1 MGNALS
7 TTCLMKSL
15 IFFGVLIWE
24 WKKRSSYLESLV
36 RLQAGLK
43 KFVTKGGSGRGGLW
57 TRTYSAGQGGRH
69 RLNHLT
75 RVMYVRGRLR
85 PSLPSITMTRRSDG
99 RLRIGE

>member
-7 TTCLMKSL
+7 TTCSMKSL
-15 IFFGVLIWE
+15 IFSGVLIWE
-24 WKKRSSYLESLV
+24 WKKRSSYLESSV

-57 TRTYSAGQGGRH
+57 TRTYSPGQGGQH
-69 RLNHLT
+69 RLDLT

-99 RLRIGE
+99 R